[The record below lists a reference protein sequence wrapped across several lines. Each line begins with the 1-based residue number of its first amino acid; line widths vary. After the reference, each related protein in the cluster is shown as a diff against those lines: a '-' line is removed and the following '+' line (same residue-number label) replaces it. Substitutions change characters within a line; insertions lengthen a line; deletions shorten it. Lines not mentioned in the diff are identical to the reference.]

1 MSIAATTKT
10 TISRMEPGKVFDY
23 RVFKEFDESP
33 EPVIKA
39 VNRLIEQGIIE
50 RLSRGKFFI
59 PEKGYFGTRKP
70 ADAELMKTILFKN
83 NKRRGYIT
91 GAALY
96 NKLGLTTQ
104 LPKTITIAVNGSRQ
118 KKDFGTFK
126 VITKTT
132 KAPIKEAYVELLQ
145 YLDVLSDASKIMDA
159 EISRT
164 LKIMSKKIAALENN
178 KRGTLANLAINYY
191 GAKTRATL
199 GLVLSSLGLPVPDKL
214 AKSVNPTTSYRLNLD
229 SDAWPSA
236 KQWNIK

>member
-1 MSIAATTKT
+1 MSIAATTKNT
-10 TISRMEPGKVFDY
+10 VNRMKPGKVFSY
-23 RVFKEFDESP
+23 RVFENFDKSP

-39 VNRLIEQGIIE
+39 VNRLVEEGSIE
-50 RLSRGKFFI
+50 RLSRGKFYI
-59 PEKGYFGTRKP
+59 PEKGYFGARKP

-83 NKRRGYIT
+83 KKRRGYIT

-118 KKDFGTFK
+118 KKDFGTFR
-126 VITKTT
+126 VVTKAT
-132 KAPIKEAYVELLQ
+132 KAPIKEANVELLQ
-145 YLDVLSDASKIMDA
+145 YLDVLNDASKIMDS
-159 EISRT
+159 EINNT
-164 LKIMSKKIAALENN
+164 LKIISNKVAALEDK
-178 KRGTLANLAINYY
+178 KRSTLASLAASFY

-214 AKSVNPTTSYRLNLD
+214 SNTINPTTSYKLNID
-229 SDAWPSA
+229 TDVWPLA

>member
-1 MSIAATTKT
+1 MSIAATTKNT
-10 TISRMEPGKVFDY
+10 VNRMKPGKVFSY
-23 RVFKEFDESP
+23 RVFENFDKSP

-39 VNRLIEQGIIE
+39 VNRLVEEGSIE
-50 RLSRGKFFI
+50 RLSRGKFYI
-59 PEKGYFGTRKP
+59 PEKGYFGARKP

-83 NKRRGYIT
+83 KKRRGYIT

-126 VITKTT
+126 AITKPT
-132 KAPIKEAYVELLQ
+132 KARIKETNVELLQ
-145 YLDVLSDASKIMDA
+145 YLDVLSDASKIMDS
-159 EISRT
+159 EINNT
-164 LKIMSKKIAALENN
+164 LKIISNKVVELEEKKRSNLV
-178 KRGTLANLAINYY
+178 NLAISYY

-214 AKSVNPTTSYRLNLD
+214 SNTINPTTSYKLNLD
-229 SDAWPSA
+229 ADAWPLA